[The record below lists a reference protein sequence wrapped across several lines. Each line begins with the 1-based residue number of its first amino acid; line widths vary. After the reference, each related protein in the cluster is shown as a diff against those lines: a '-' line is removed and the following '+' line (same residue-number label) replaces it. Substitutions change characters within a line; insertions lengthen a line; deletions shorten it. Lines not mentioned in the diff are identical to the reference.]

1 MQDKDRAGKNEALCL
16 HPGSCATPEG
26 RGGCRDPRGAPS
38 SLMEWPGC
46 SSGFSGTLLPRMSEA
61 VENGA

>member
-1 MQDKDRAGKNEALCL
+1 MQDKDGVGKSEALCF

-26 RGGCRDPRGAPS
+26 RGGCRSPGGAPF

-46 SSGFSGTLLPRMSEA
+46 SGGFFGILLPRMSEA